1 MHWNLIHTKPRL
13 ESSASL
19 NLEQQ
24 GYEVYLPLITREKL
38 SKGRLTIVNEPLF
51 PRYLFVKLTGKSESK
66 GWSPIRSTRGV
77 SRIVVFGTE
86 PAKVDL
92 TVVER
97 IKAYEQLQQENPKM
111 YFTAGDKVCLTEGPF
126 AGLDAVYQMSDG
138 IKRAYVLIEL
148 LSKSVRLQVDP
159 SKLRIAD

>member
-13 ESSASL
+13 ETSASQ

-24 GYEVYLPLITREKL
+24 GYEVYLPLIAREKL
-38 SKGRLTIVNEPLF
+38 SKGRLTIINEPLF

-77 SRIVVFGTE
+77 SRIVVFGSE
-86 PAKVDL
+86 PAKVDFN
-92 TVVER
+92 VVES
-97 IKAYEQLQQENPKM
+97 IKAYEELQHENPNR
-111 YFTAGDKVCLTEGPF
+111 YFTAGDKVQLTEGPF
-126 AGLDAVYQMSDG
+126 AGIDAIYQMSDG

-148 LSKSVRLQVDP
+148 ISKSVRLQVDP
-159 SKLRIAD
+159 SNLRMAS

>member
-1 MHWNLIHTKPRL
+1 VYWNLIHTKPRL
-13 ESSASL
+13 ESSASQ
-19 NLEQQ
+19 NLMRQ

-38 SKGRLTIVNEPLF
+38 YKGRLSVVNEPLF
-51 PRYLFVKLTGKSESK
+51 PRYLFVKLSGKSESK
-66 GWSPIRSTRGV
+66 GWSPIRSTIGV

-92 TVVER
+92 AVVER
-97 IKAYEQLQQENPKM
+97 IRAYELLQQLNPNK
-111 YFTAGDKVCLTEGPF
+111 YFTEGDKVHLTEGPF

-138 IKRAYVLIEL
+138 NSRAYVLIEL

-159 SKLRIAD
+159 SKLRMAD